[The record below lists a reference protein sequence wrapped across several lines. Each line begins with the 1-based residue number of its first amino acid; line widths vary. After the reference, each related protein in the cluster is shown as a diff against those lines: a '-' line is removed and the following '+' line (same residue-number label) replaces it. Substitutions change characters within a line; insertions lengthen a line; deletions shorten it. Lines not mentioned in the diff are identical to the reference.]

1 MGAEFLV
8 SRVRELH
15 VHTLIRV
22 IWEFPRFCP
31 FVPLHLPS
39 VIPNSPALSLEK
51 TKTETQNETNKQ
63 KNITVENGGQERRG
77 DFAVR
82 EVKENSLSV
91 LSFLFSP
98 ALLIMAL

>member
-1 MGAEFLV
+1 M
-8 SRVRELH
+8 
-15 VHTLIRV
+15 

-31 FVPLHLPS
+31 FVPLHLLS

-51 TKTETQNETNKQ
+51 TKTEKQNETNKQ

-98 ALLIMAL
+98 TLLIMAL